1 MNPQIIINNVPAKP
15 ELSLLDEMI
24 VEPATI
30 EDWDKLHHLHY
41 KAESMPPRHSMYRC
55 MLRDELIGV
64 IVFSTPQML
73 LKERHVLFPR
83 LKPTGTES
91 KSGNQVR
98 ARYLN
103 DNFLRAARIVTSPIY
118 RGAGVS
124 YRMINLACR
133 MTGRK
138 YIEITSAMMRFNPFA
153 AKSGFTY
160 APISRSFAY
169 EAGIEFLSQRFS
181 CNIYDWVAIYEE
193 WQSRS
198 EPVRKMLRQELELFY
213 WKYTT
218 KDKTGVNLGK
228 GIETLVDKYSDK
240 ALLKNVNQLIHSQL
254 VYGLYVNPDHGISL
268 PKQLNLLDFD
278 KQGLNEP
285 LRIER
290 SASKSSVV
298 SM

>member
-1 MNPQIIINNVPAKP
+1 MNPEIIENEVPDKP
-15 ELSLLDEMI
+15 ALSLLDEMI

-30 EDWDKLHHLHY
+30 EDWYKLHHLHY

-73 LKERHVLFPR
+73 LKERHVMFPR
-83 LKPTGTES
+83 LKPTGRET
-91 KSGNQVR
+91 KSSNQVR
-98 ARYLN
+98 AKFLN
-103 DNFLRAARIVTSPIY
+103 ENFLRASRIVTSPIF

-153 AKSGFTY
+153 EKSGFSY
-160 APISRSFAY
+160 APPTRSFAFKD
-169 EAGIEFLSQRFS
+169 GVEFLSQRFD

-193 WQSRS
+193 WQSRP
-198 EPVRKMLRQELELFY
+198 EPVRKMLRQEFEEFY
-213 WKYTT
+213 WKFTT

-228 GIETLVDKYSDK
+228 KIDSLSGKYTDKQ
-240 ALLKNVNQLIHSQL
+240 LLKNCNQLIHTQL
-254 VYGLYVNPDHGISL
+254 LYGVYVNPDYGIEVPNRLKLSEF
-268 PKQLNLLDFD
+268 N

-285 LRIER
+285 L
-290 SASKSSVV
+290 KSPEIVTE
-298 SM
+298 